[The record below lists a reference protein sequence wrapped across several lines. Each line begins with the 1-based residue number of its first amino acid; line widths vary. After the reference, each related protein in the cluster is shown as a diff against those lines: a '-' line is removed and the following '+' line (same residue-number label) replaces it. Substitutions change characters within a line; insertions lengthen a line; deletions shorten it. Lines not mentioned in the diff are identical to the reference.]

1 MNQLELPDD
10 TGDRPTLELELPGTG
25 PYPVLTLH
33 SWGGVRVVV
42 VVDQGTRVVVVVD
55 QGERVLLA
63 APLPGRA

>member
-10 TGDRPTLELELPGTG
+10 TGDRPTVELELPGTG
-25 PYPVLTLH
+25 PCPVVTLR
-33 SWGGVRVVV
+33 SWGGVRVEVWR
-42 VVDQGTRVVVVVD
+42 DQGTRVVVVVD

>member
-1 MNQLELPDD
+1 
-10 TGDRPTLELELPGTG
+10 
-25 PYPVLTLH
+25 LTLH